1 MSRRAEVFAIRRI
14 GFIAAAV
21 LVTTSCEPTKGFTPP
36 PNPGQLDQ
44 ELRAQLGFWGAT
56 EIGAVA
62 AQDPALVDLG
72 RSLFFDKILSGN
84 RDVSCATCHE
94 PDAQMM
100 DGQALAIGTGGA
112 GRAPSRSLGAGRE
125 FVPRNAPTL
134 LNMGLGLFYTLW
146 DGRVNEEFTPGQF
159 KAPTGVALPSGLKSL
174 VAAQAMFPILN
185 RAEMRGKP
193 GDVDVNGNPNE
204 FAAVSDA
211 NPNGVWQAAMT
222 RLLAVQEYVAKFN
235 AAYPGLP
242 TSQLGFQH
250 AANAIAAFE
259 IEKFTKK
266 NSPFDRYLARDNSAL
281 TDEQKRGALL
291 FFGKGA
297 CSTCHQ
303 GALLGGRQFSNIGI
317 PQIGPG
323 VGAAAP
329 LDIGRAEH
337 MPVGSQPFYRFTFRV
352 PTLRN
357 VELTAPYMHNGAFKT
372 LETVVRHY
380 TNPDSSLRNYD
391 VTQLDPA
398 LRTMVR
404 NDPATIADVLKNL
417 DQRFKFAPI
426 KLNEEERAQIVAF
439 LKALT
444 DPAAKNLASV
454 VPATVPSGLSVR
466 D

>member
-1 MSRRAEVFAIRRI
+1 MARIAIVM
-14 GFIAAAV
+14 AV
-21 LVTTSCEPTKGFTPP
+21 ALVATACEPTTGFTPP
-36 PNPGQLDQ
+36 PNPSQLDQ
-44 ELRAQLGFWGAT
+44 ELRAQLGFWGAQP
-56 EIGAVA
+56 IGDVP

-100 DGQALAIGTGGA
+100 DGQSLAIGTGGA
-112 GRAPSRSLGAGRE
+112 GRAPGRSLGAGRQ

-159 KAPTGVALPSGLKSL
+159 GAPTGVVLPPGLKSL

-185 RAEMRGKP
+185 RVEMRGVP
-193 GDVDVNGNPNE
+193 GDVDVNGKPNE
-204 FAAVSDA
+204 LATVHDT
-211 NPNGVWQAAMT
+211 NPAGVWKAAMT
-222 RLLAVQEYVAKFN
+222 RVLALQEYQAKFN
-235 AAYPGLP
+235 AAYPLVP
-242 TSQLGFQH
+242 ASQLGFQH

-259 IEKFTKK
+259 IAAFTKK
-266 NSPFDRYLARDNSAL
+266 SSPFDRYLARDNSAL
-281 TDEQKRGALL
+281 TEEQKRGALL
-291 FFGKGA
+291 FFGKAA
-297 CSTCHQ
+297 CSSCHQ
-303 GALLGGRQFSNIGI
+303 GALLGGRQFANIGI

-337 MPVGSQPFYRFTFRV
+337 MPVGSQSFYRFAFRV

-357 VELTAPYMHNGAFKT
+357 VELTAPYMHNGAFKN

-380 TNPDSSLRNYD
+380 TNPDSSLRHYD

-404 NDPATIADVLKNL
+404 NDAATIEDVLKNL
-417 DQRFKFAPI
+417 DGRFRFSPI
-426 KLNEEERAQIVAF
+426 RLDAEERIQVVAF
-439 LKALT
+439 LKSLT
-444 DPAAKNLASV
+444 DPAARNLASV

-466 D
+466 H